1 MTGPFY
7 FPRPPRSPGK
17 QNPWVIPMTAA
28 NLIAGTAFIFDASAI
43 GFVFSVL
50 AGICA
55 ALTILH
61 ERLQP

>member
-1 MTGPFY
+1 
-7 FPRPPRSPGK
+7 
-17 QNPWVIPMTAA
+17 MTAA
-28 NLIAGTAFIFDASAI
+28 NLIAGTAFVFDASAI